1 MKRKFNS
8 KSSSETVKRGKPQ
21 SLAAIIK
28 SPIEQSRINA
38 KLLDEITNALQ
49 GDDISE
55 LGYTDNSSYKT
66 QEQKEDVLEKVDWVL
81 LKLHKIK
88 DKRKYDYDI
97 VTSVKNKIKFSDCS
111 LTIKGVE
118 FLNLITDDLK
128 QDIF

>member
-1 MKRKFNS
+1 MEVLLHVHLWDDNMLDSFWA
-8 KSSSETVKRGKPQ
+8 
-21 SLAAIIK
+21 SL
-28 SPIEQSRINA
+28 
-38 KLLDEITNALQ
+38 EI
-49 GDDISE
+49 DDISE

-118 FLNLITDDLK
+118 FFNLITNDLK